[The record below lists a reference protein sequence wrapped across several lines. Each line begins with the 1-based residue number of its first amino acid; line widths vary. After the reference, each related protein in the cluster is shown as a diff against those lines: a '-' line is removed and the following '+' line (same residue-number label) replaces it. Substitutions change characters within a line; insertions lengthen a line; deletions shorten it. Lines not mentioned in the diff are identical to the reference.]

1 MSEVARDPK
10 QTIHEDYGTLFATD
24 YVLLMCYIVWI
35 IFLELPW
42 FLLSRLSLPSHFSE
56 PSFGVSLKNFLIRT
70 TNKLFNYRQIRLLI
84 RPSASDILK
93 SPRYGPFRQNLYHR
107 ICFHSF
113 TGYWII
119 QSSFNDTQPPR
130 HSDVTIFFLHGGG
143 YFASQPD
150 TYLLFLLRL
159 AEAITTQGIKVSIF
173 ALDYHLAPE
182 FQYPTQLDE
191 AKAAYDYLLRDMAI
205 PADRVVVAGDSAGGH
220 LVLSLLVDLH
230 QRSSRPKP
238 GGAMLFSPWVSLH
251 HTPSTNAYTDVISA
265 AFLRATARRFLGPA
279 RSDRKETRTDPLLE
293 FLNPHPEIEWDAVL
307 PSWLWVSAGTN
318 EIMFDDIVKLT
329 QALEKRLGRQRVD
342 WEWGEGEVHDW
353 QWLETMDYGAKKRF
367 LAKHE
372 HRSVNPPSVSPGA
385 TKRETLARPRVR
397 RQHCH
402 RHHRHPALAAI
413 EITSGAKP

>member
-1 MSEVARDPK
+1 MSHRPVSDFARYR
-10 QTIHEDYGTLFATD
+10 TNRLFT
-24 YVLLMCYIVWI
+24 
-35 IFLELPW
+35 
-42 FLLSRLSLPSHFSE
+42 H
-56 PSFGVSLKNFLIRT
+56 
-70 TNKLFNYRQIRLLI
+70 RQIRLLI
-84 RPSASDILK
+84 RPSTSDILK
-93 SPRYGPFRQNLYHR
+93 SRRYGPFRQNLYHR
-107 ICFHSF
+107 ICLPSF

-119 QSSFNDTQPPR
+119 QSSFTDPQPPR
-130 HSDVTIFFLHGGG
+130 HSDVTILFLHGGG

-159 AEAITTQGIKVSIF
+159 AEALTTQGIKVSIF

-182 FQYPTQLDE
+182 FPYPTQLDE
-191 AKAAYDYLLRDMAI
+191 AGAAYDYLLRDMAI

-251 HTPSTNAYTDVISA
+251 HTPSTNTDTDILSA
-265 AFLRATARRFLGPA
+265 SFLRATARRFLGPA

-318 EIMFDDIVKLT
+318 EIMFDDLVKWT
-329 QALEKRLGRQRVD
+329 QALEKRLGRQRVG

-353 QWLETMDYGAKKRF
+353 QWLETMDHGAKKRF
-367 LAKHE
+367 LAKHGKCKDFE
-372 HRSVNPPSVSPGA
+372 AVTMIG
-385 TKRETLARPRVR
+385 RVIMER
-397 RQHCH
+397 
-402 RHHRHPALAAI
+402 
-413 EITSGAKP
+413 TSRGKGF